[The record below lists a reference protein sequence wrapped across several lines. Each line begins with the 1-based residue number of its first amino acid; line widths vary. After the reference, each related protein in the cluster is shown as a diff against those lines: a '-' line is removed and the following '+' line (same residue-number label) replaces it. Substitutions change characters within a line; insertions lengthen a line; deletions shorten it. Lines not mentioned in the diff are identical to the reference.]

1 MPHRGK
7 RDSHIDPPTSSHPS
21 RVSGFVQ
28 SLLDSIYSGPAL
40 RRRASATRV
49 HRRKISQPIF
59 DNSVVVPRLVATNFA
74 ENSVA
79 RAIRLCEQE
88 PGEADATTRLG
99 SYARRERLGWGWT
112 TRRSDHEHRTPTQ
125 WSAANPIQRRAAGA
139 GPWTPPYSAY
149 GQSIASA
156 APSVIHAF
164 SISRMQARATA
175 GSRSSTRL
183 RRTLGT
189 INQELHLITFVEA

>member
-49 HRRKISQPIF
+49 HRRQISQPIF
-59 DNSVVVPRLVATNFA
+59 DISVVVPRLVATNFA

-88 PGEADATTRLG
+88 PGETDATTRLG
-99 SYARRERLGWGWT
+99 SYARRWAGW
-112 TRRSDHEHRTPTQ
+112 
-125 WSAANPIQRRAAGA
+125 AGA
-139 GPWTPPYSAY
+139 GLPVGSTMNIEHRHSGPQQTRSRGALR
-149 GQSIASA
+149 
-156 APSVIHAF
+156 APV
-164 SISRMQARATA
+164 RWRLPTRPM
-175 GSRSSTRL
+175 GSLQNPL
-183 RRTLGT
+183 RP
-189 INQELHLITFVEA
+189 A